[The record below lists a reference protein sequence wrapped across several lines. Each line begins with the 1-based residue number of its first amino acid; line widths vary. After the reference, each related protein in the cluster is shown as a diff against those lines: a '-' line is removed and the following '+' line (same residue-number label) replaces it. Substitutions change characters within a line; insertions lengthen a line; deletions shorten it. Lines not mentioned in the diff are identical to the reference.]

1 MYSKGHQTSI
11 HFFSGDFVFCDCPYQ
26 VADLIQ
32 QIVDLCTIGQPDVGL
47 AQQSADLLPDLGL
60 GHSHHHHE
68 GCDIIQ
74 HVGQQLILIMF
85 ESLPLQISQ
94 GNIPAKSWQKTVQAI
109 PVFIQFYYN
118 NHFLNFLDRK
128 SPVNHLCRPL
138 VHSNNISF
146 LCYCIQKHI
155 FPELHLIPQTAS
167 IFSCKITTIH
177 ICIILTISS
186 L

>member
-1 MYSKGHQTSI
+1 MWDLPSSLRIFFLTS
-11 HFFSGDFVFCDCPYQ
+11 
-26 VADLIQ
+26 
-32 QIVDLCTIGQPDVGL
+32 GL
-47 AQQSADLLPDLGL
+47 ATL
-60 GHSHHHHE
+60 
-68 GCDIIQ
+68 IITMKA
-74 HVGQQLILIMF
+74 VILYNMWAS
-85 ESLPLQISQ
+85 SLSSSCSSRFLSKSPKETYLQNHGRKQ
-94 GNIPAKSWQKTVQAI
+94 FKL
-109 PVFIQFYYN
+109 FLFFLQFYYN

-177 ICIILTISS
+177 ICIIHTISS